1 MIETIAIKDLQP
13 AAYNPRLIQDD
24 NFEEL
29 KNSLQ
34 TLGIIIPI
42 LVNKK
47 NMTIIAGHQRTK
59 AAAAIG
65 VDRAPCFMCD
75 DIGIADE
82 IFFNQMHNGT
92 DRVFTKD
99 NKYTGAEVR
108 ENEFLTINA
117 QDFSIQT
124 SKPFYVKEI
133 CNLMLRYGNIFSA
146 VICNGIIY
154 DGADYIKSCQLLGYK
169 ANIFFVPKEKQK
181 DVEYF
186 FSKSYGEYSYEKLEK
201 RTFVQGLAQMY
212 RNPNG
217 KEYKNIVKEN
227 KSVLYENYVIP
238 YIVKHPNAS
247 ILDFGCGKGGYVK
260 LLKERK
266 YNIRGVE
273 FYNHN
278 VKSINV
284 GLGHKQI
291 DEFIAFIKDNG
302 LFDIVVCDSVMNSVD
317 SMDAEIAVLRVLN
330 IVAKGKMFI
339 SGRRVE
345 TILSKVNEKAS
356 THTKRNFYFL
366 DKDNFSGL
374 YRQGQWFYQHFH
386 TKETFQK
393 SCEKA
398 GLEML
403 LFEHKY
409 SSGCWAA
416 ILKRKRKLTE
426 SEAKAAIDFEF
437 DLPLP
442 NGNSYQR
449 NKEVWEV
456 LKKYYAS
463 SNN

>member
-34 TLGIIIPI
+34 ILGIIIPI

-99 NKYTGAEVR
+99 NKYTGAGVR

-117 QDFSIQT
+117 QDFSIKT

-217 KEYKNIVKEN
+217 KEYRNIKKEN
-227 KSVLYENYVIP
+227 KSSLYENYVIP
-238 YIVKHPNAS
+238 YLKENKNAK
-247 ILDFGCGKGGYVK
+247 ILDFGCGKGAYVN
-260 LLKERK
+260 LLKK
-266 YNIRGVE
+266 QGYAIQGVE

-278 VKSINV
+278 TKSINTEI
-284 GLGHKQI
+284 GNKQI
-291 DEFIAFIKDNG
+291 DELIEFLKDD
-302 LFDIVVCDSVMNSVD
+302 LFDVVVCDSVLNSVD
-317 SMDAEIAVLRVLN
+317 SMEAEIAVLRVLN
-330 IVAKGKMFI
+330 ILSKDKIFI
-339 SGRRVE
+339 SGRRLE
-345 TILSKVNEKAS
+345 SILSQANAKTS
-356 THTKRNFYFL
+356 TTIKRNFHFL
-366 DKDNFSGL
+366 DKDNFSGI

-386 TKETFQK
+386 TKETLEK
-393 SCEKA
+393 SCIQA
-398 GLEML
+398 GLNFVY
-403 LFEHKY
+403 FEHKY
-409 SSGCWAA
+409 STPIWHCL
-416 ILKRKRKLTE
+416 LKRTRNLSAT
-426 SEAKAAIDFEF
+426 EAKVAIDFEF
-437 DLPLP
+437 NLPLP
-442 NGNSYQR
+442 KGQTYQR